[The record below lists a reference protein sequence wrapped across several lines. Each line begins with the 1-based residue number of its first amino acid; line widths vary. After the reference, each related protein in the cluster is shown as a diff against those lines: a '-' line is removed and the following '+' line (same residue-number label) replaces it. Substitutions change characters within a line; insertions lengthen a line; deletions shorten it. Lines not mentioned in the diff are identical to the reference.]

1 MENIDIDK
9 LTPMMKIYCETKE
22 QYKDC
27 ILFYRLGDFYEMF
40 FDDALTAS
48 RELEITL
55 TGKSCGL
62 DERAPMCGIPYHAV
76 EGYLNRLVAKGYKVA
91 ICEQVEDPKTAKGI
105 VKREVV
111 RIVTPGTNLD
121 TQALDETKN
130 NYIMCIVYIADR
142 YGVAIADISTGDYF
156 VTELPDSSRLMD
168 EIYKFSPS
176 EIICN
181 EAFYMSGMDLDAMRD
196 KLGITIYSLDS
207 WYFDDAVC
215 KDKLLEHFKVKNFAG
230 LGLADYDCGIISA
243 GALLIY
249 LFETQKNSL
258 SNLTHITPYITGK
271 YMLIDSST
279 RRNLELVETLRLK
292 ERTYS
297 LLWLLDKTKTAM
309 GSRTLKTYIENPLV
323 DKHEIERRYDY
334 ISTLLTEFILKEE
347 LRELL
352 NNVYDL
358 ERLCGRISYGN
369 LNARDLIQLKNS
381 IKMLPHIKNILDEI
395 KFDKRLEILE
405 DLYNLLDISI
415 NEDSPVSIKE
425 GNIIKKGYNKDLDDL
440 KSMSSGGKDF
450 ILALEQKEKE
460 KTGIK
465 NLKVGFNKV
474 FGYFIEVP
482 NGQKSL
488 IKDEYNYTRKQ
499 TLSNC
504 ERYITPE
511 LKEKEDLILNAEEKS
526 MAMEYDL
533 FIEIRDKVRTYIPK
547 LQNISNIIS
556 EIDVLCSLAV
566 VAEENNYVRPKL
578 VDERN
583 IYIKDARHPV
593 VEKVSQKDYVPN
605 DILMDEKTNIL
616 LITGPNMSGK
626 STYMRTLAIIIIMAQ
641 LGSFVPCKEASIP
654 IFDKIFTRIGAS
666 DDLVSGESTFMVEM
680 KEANNAVSNAT
691 KNSLILFDELGRGTA
706 TYDGM
711 SLAQSILEYIHD
723 KVKAKTLFSTHYHE
737 LTSLEKNLR
746 YLKNVHVSAKEE
758 NGTITFLH
766 KIKPGA
772 VDKSYGIHVASL
784 VNLPKEI
791 ITRASEILDLYENK
805 KSKKEIYEQTSLS
818 FDFNEEKE
826 SEVEK
831 KLLEINPLE
840 ITPLEALN
848 ILDELK
854 KEVINKK

>member
-1 MENIDIDK
+1 
-9 LTPMMKIYCETKE
+9 
-22 QYKDC
+22 
-27 ILFYRLGDFYEMF
+27 
-40 FDDALTAS
+40 
-48 RELEITL
+48 
-55 TGKSCGL
+55 
-62 DERAPMCGIPYHAV
+62 
-76 EGYLNRLVAKGYKVA
+76 
-91 ICEQVEDPKTAKGI
+91 
-105 VKREVV
+105 
-111 RIVTPGTNLD
+111 
-121 TQALDETKN
+121 
-130 NYIMCIVYIADR
+130 
-142 YGVAIADISTGDYF
+142 
-156 VTELPDSSRLMD
+156 
-168 EIYKFSPS
+168 
-176 EIICN
+176 
-181 EAFYMSGMDLDAMRD
+181 
-196 KLGITIYSLDS
+196 
-207 WYFDDAVC
+207 
-215 KDKLLEHFKVKNFAG
+215 
-230 LGLADYDCGIISA
+230 
-243 GALLIY
+243 
-249 LFETQKNSL
+249 
-258 SNLTHITPYITGK
+258 
-271 YMLIDSST
+271 
-279 RRNLELVETLRLK
+279 
-292 ERTYS
+292 
-297 LLWLLDKTKTAM
+297 
-309 GSRTLKTYIENPLV
+309 
-323 DKHEIERRYDY
+323 
-334 ISTLLTEFILKEE
+334 
-347 LRELL
+347 
-352 NNVYDL
+352 
-358 ERLCGRISYGN
+358 
-369 LNARDLIQLKNS
+369 
-381 IKMLPHIKNILDEI
+381 MLPHIKNILDEI
-395 KFDKRLEILE
+395 KFDKKLETLDE
-405 DLYNLLDISI
+405 LYDLLDISI

-425 GNIIKKGYNKDLDDL
+425 GNIIKKGYNKDLDEL

-626 STYMRTLAIIIIMAQ
+626 ST
-641 LGSFVPCKEASIP
+641 
-654 IFDKIFTRIGAS
+654 
-666 DDLVSGESTFMVEM
+666 FMVEM

-746 YLKNVHVSAKEE
+746 YFKNVHVSAKEE

-854 KEVINKK
+854 KEVLNKK